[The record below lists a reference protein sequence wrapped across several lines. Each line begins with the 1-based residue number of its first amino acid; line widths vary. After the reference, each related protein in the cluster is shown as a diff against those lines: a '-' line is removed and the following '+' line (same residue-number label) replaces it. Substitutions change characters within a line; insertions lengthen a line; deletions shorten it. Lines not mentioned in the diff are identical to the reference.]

1 MAADSECSLVIQNL
15 HLSTMEGNLPNYEEA
30 TRALYRRDRER
41 FESLIQGWLRD
52 IREYLARTT
61 ADAFHG

>member
-1 MAADSECSLVIQNL
+1 
-15 HLSTMEGNLPNYEEA
+15 MEGNLPNYEEA